1 MSEQYGNQPP
11 KAGLH
16 QDALADRRPYHTP
29 ELQDFG
35 SVGSL
40 TQNNLTYVGSDGVFY
55 S

>member
-1 MSEQYGNQPP
+1 MSEQYGNQPA
-11 KAGLH
+11 KDELH
-16 QDALADRRPYHTP
+16 QDAPADRRPYYAP

-40 TQNNLTYVGSDGVFY
+40 TQSNFSYVGSDGAFY